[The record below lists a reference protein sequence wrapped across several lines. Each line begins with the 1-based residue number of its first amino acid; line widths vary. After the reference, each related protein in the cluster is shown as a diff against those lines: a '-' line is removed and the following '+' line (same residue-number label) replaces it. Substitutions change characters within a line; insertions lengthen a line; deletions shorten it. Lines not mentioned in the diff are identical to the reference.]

1 MKQPLT
7 LTNFTKKY
15 GASIGAHDIS
25 LQVKPGEV
33 FGFLGPNGA
42 GKTTTIRAILNFIK
56 PTSGSIS
63 LFGKDSVT
71 DSVAVKHD
79 IGYLAGDIAL
89 YGHMNGK
96 ELLEYIASLG
106 KKVDWKYVDQLAD
119 QLKAQLDRPIKDLS
133 KGNKQKIGLM
143 QAFMHKP
150 ALILLDEPTSGLDP
164 LMQQVFYDIV
174 EEAQREGRSIF
185 ISSHNLQEVQRL
197 CTRAAFIRE
206 GKLIAIEEIGESHRL
221 NYRRYM
227 ITFKKQPNQDE
238 LESIESVSDV
248 SVHKNQARVTVTGQ
262 PNKFLRALSKYDV
275 LDLGEEEVHLEDMF
289 MHYYEG
295 DSNE

>member
-7 LTNFTKKY
+7 LVDFTKKY
-15 GASIGAHDIS
+15 GTAIGASNIS

-63 LFGKDSVT
+63 LFGKDSVS
-71 DSVAVKHD
+71 DSVAVKHN

-89 YGHMNGK
+89 YGYMSGQ

-106 KKVDWKYVDQLAD
+106 KNVDWDYVEQLAT

-150 ALILLDEPTSGLDP
+150 DLILLDEPTSGLDP

-174 EEAQREGRSIF
+174 DEAQKDGRSIF

-197 CTRAAFIRE
+197 CTRAAFIRD
-206 GKLIAIEEIGESHRL
+206 GKLIAIEDIGESHRL
-221 NYRRYM
+221 NYRRY
-227 ITFKKQPNQDE
+227 IVTFKQPPKQSK
-238 LESIESVSDV
+238 LEAIESVSEV
-248 SVHKNQARVTVTGQ
+248 SIYKNQARMTVTGQ
-262 PNKFLRALSKYDV
+262 PNKFLQALSEYDV
-275 LDLGEEEVHLEDMF
+275 LDFGEEEVHLEDMF

-295 DSNE
+295 NNDE